1 MYEWNSNNGC
11 YKGAWSSAVVA
22 IRSVSILMPVKEI
35 CQCLSSQYLWFACMY
50 VQQPNIAD
58 GLKLKLTFILGK
70 LNSQMRLSSLF
81 EWHTSKQTHIMHT
94 KEVHCQV

>member
-1 MYEWNSNNGC
+1 
-11 YKGAWSSAVVA
+11 
-22 IRSVSILMPVKEI
+22 MPVKEI

-81 EWHTSKQTHIMHT
+81 E
-94 KEVHCQV
+94 